1 MKEYLIVVSM
11 MVLTG
16 CMENSVI
23 PDTPLSRIANGWE
36 ASLVAK
42 VDQSYAGWDVEI
54 GDADNDGNNEILVT
68 GCPDSRLYLF
78 KYADSH
84 WESHMLAENLAES
97 KPGMGLTIKVVDLN
111 RDGKNELILGTGQET
126 GGTAFFYLMETDGYS
141 ITRKLVSR
149 PPFNSS
155 SYTHNFAVWDLDQ
168 DGVMEIISAYCGGGE
183 IIRYDVDPA
192 LTKIDTKKLYQLTG
206 SGEESIIAD
215 VDNDGQVE
223 YLTSNSFRR
232 GAAKV
237 EIFEF
242 DANGDLIPVDDP
254 RLDPLWA
261 MAGELGVPVLI
272 HTADPVAF
280 FQPLDEANER
290 WEELQRHPD
299 WHFGKPEFLA
309 HDTLLVQRNCV
320 IERHAGTI
328 FIGAHLGNYPENL
341 SYVDAC
347 LDRYPNF
354 CVDTSARIGEIG
366 RHPVEEVRAFF
377 LKHQDRVLFGSDL
390 VLGWDVFDQ
399 GEQNEGELE
408 AHYQDHWRFFET
420 DEQQIPYPG
429 FPNQGRWQVDAI
441 ALPAVVLEKLYEG
454 NARRL
459 IPGL

>member
-16 CMENSVI
+16 CMEKSVI

-78 KYADSH
+78 KYVDSH

-242 DANGDLIPVDDP
+242 DANGDLITPARLVIDGYDDKKCFYASLITGDVDNDGKNELIVGWKQDQSVNKGTVLGYRVDNKAE
-254 RLDPLWA
+254 RLYTFSYEDEDLDLSYFEKM
-261 MAGELGVPVLI
+261 MAIADIDNDGKNELALSTRGDNLSEKISSRHLGYVLEYKI
-272 HTADPVAF
+272 ND
-280 FQPLDEANER
+280 NGR
-290 WEELQRHPD
+290 IN
-299 WHFGKPEFLA
+299 K
-309 HDTLLVQRNCV
+309 TLLADLDSLKAESSWLAVGDADNDGRNEIV
-320 IERHAGTI
+320 LTTGKGDRTKAGT
-328 FIGAHLGNYPENL
+328 
-341 SYVDAC
+341 SYV
-347 LDRYPNF
+347 LLL
-354 CVDTSARIGEIG
+354 E
-366 RHPVEEVRAFF
+366 RA
-377 LKHQDRVLFGSDL
+377 K
-390 VLGWDVFDQ
+390 
-399 GEQNEGELE
+399 
-408 AHYQDHWRFFET
+408 
-420 DEQQIPYPG
+420 
-429 FPNQGRWQVDAI
+429 
-441 ALPAVVLEKLYEG
+441 
-454 NARRL
+454 
-459 IPGL
+459 